1 MPAVFFKE
9 VATRHDV
16 FDDVKL
22 TSQFTVLIVKLECL
36 IRIAM
41 RQKKSLEETPQT
53 WHGLIEKILFL
64 VSLKFDTHAY
74 FSSVIFTIKS

>member
-22 TSQFTVLIVKLECL
+22 MSQFTVLIVKLKCL
-36 IRIAM
+36 MRIAM
-41 RQKKSLEETPQT
+41 RKKSL
-53 WHGLIEKILFL
+53 K
-64 VSLKFDTHAY
+64 
-74 FSSVIFTIKS
+74 